1 MRRLVLLGLLGL
13 GVTACEEEPIG
24 PMCPDLIKNIPA
36 PVPAEQRT
44 FSAPPPALSTRAAAL
59 QSDGRQPVMV
69 RFRKPSSR
77 LGAVSSAALSSQRED
92 KVERLGAR
100 VKYNWPE
107 LDTLAL
113 SLSPE
118 EQARLAKDPEVL
130 AIYPDRPVRALGRS
144 ALAPV
149 SALLGLSPNPSG
161 STSEYTWAVQAV
173 QAHKVWDANEDGML
187 DTGAPTGEG
196 IKVCVID
203 SGIDPDHPELKLVY
217 GGGKD
222 LVDDDE
228 LPFDKDANG
237 KWGGGHGTHVAGTI
251 VAQLGLAGRVN
262 PNDKNVSA
270 GGMVGVS
277 PGATLLVARVLDENG
292 DGTTSDVIE
301 AMKWCQGQGAKIA
314 SLSLGSDKD
323 NALEKEAFANAW
335 AAGMLSIAASGNNG
349 ESAPPESKIYPAA
362 YENVIAVG
370 AVNAKGEHANF
381 SQGGSHLSLVAPG
394 VGIYST
400 YIQGRAPYA
409 ELQVGGTFYTSSVF
423 DYVPYEEYEGKL
435 IDCGLGTGLRS
446 CPGATCGGFVAYVDR
461 GDIKFSEKV
470 YNVRSQGAYAVIVG
484 NNKPEDDDK
493 LAFTLGEEGA
503 WPPVTAVPTTSVAS
517 IRQQVGS
524 SVRVGI
530 KGSDYALSSGTSMA
544 TPHVSA
550 VAALVWSARP
560 DLTNA
565 QVRDVLEKSA
575 KDLVIAG
582 DETTVGRDIYFGH
595 GMVQAKAAVDRALAL
610 PKSTP

>member
-1 MRRLVLLGLLGL
+1 LGLLGL

-44 FSAPPPALSTRAAAL
+44 FSAPPPALSTRSAAL
-59 QSDGRQPVMV
+59 KSDGRQPVMV

-77 LGAVSSAALSSQRED
+77 LGAVTSAALSSQRED

-144 ALAPV
+144 ALLPV
-149 SALLGLSPNPSG
+149 SGLLGLSSNPSG

-187 DTGAPTGEG
+187 DTDAPTGKG

-203 SGIDPDHPELKLVY
+203 SGIDPDHPELKAVY
-217 GGGKD
+217 AGGKGKD
-222 LVDDDE
+222 FVDGDE
-228 LPFDKDANG
+228 EPFDKDAHG
-237 KWGGGHGTHVAGTI
+237 RWGGGHGTHVAGTI
-251 VAQLGLAGRVN
+251 VAQLGLAGQVN

-270 GGMVGVS
+270 GGMVGVA
-277 PGATLLVARVLDENG
+277 PGITLLVARVLDEDG
-292 DGTTSDVIE
+292 DGTTSSVIE
-301 AMKWCQGQGAKIA
+301 AMKWCREQKANIA
-314 SLSLGSDKD
+314 SLSLGSDKE
-323 NALEKEAFANAW
+323 NALEKEAFELAW

-349 ESAPPESKIYPAA
+349 EAAGPDSKIYPAA
-362 YENVIAVG
+362 YPNVIAVG
-370 AVNAKGEHANF
+370 AVNAKNEHAPF

-400 YIQGRAPYA
+400 YIQGQAPYA

-435 IDCGLGTGLRS
+435 IDCGLGVGLRS

-470 YNVRSQGAYAVIVG
+470 YNVRSQGAYAVVVG
-484 NNKPEDDDK
+484 NNKPEDDDR

-524 SVRVGI
+524 TVRVGI
-530 KGSDYALSSGTSMA
+530 KGSDYAVSSGTSMA

-550 VAALVWSARP
+550 VAALVWSARTG
-560 DLTNA
+560 LTNA

-575 KDLVIAG
+575 KDLVIPG
-582 DETTVGRDIYFGH
+582 VETTVGRDIYFGH
-595 GMVQAKAAVDRALAL
+595 GLVQAKAAVDMALAL
-610 PKSTP
+610 PTSTP